1 MAVGISTMGH
11 NGRQYETC
19 RFETQNYKLKNNL
32 DMKNEIELRD
42 YFAAKVLEGI
52 HSNNDMWVA
61 MCMDKRNCTR
71 DKENDTHEDYVAQL
85 CYKMADAMLKE
96 RERQ

>member
-1 MAVGISTMGH
+1 
-11 NGRQYETC
+11 
-19 RFETQNYKLKNNL
+19 
-32 DMKNEIELRD
+32 MKANRIDLRD
-42 YFAAKVLEGI
+42 YFATKVLEGI
-52 HSNNDMWVA
+52 YSNNEMWRA

-71 DKENDTHEDYVAQL
+71 DKENDSIEDYVAQE